1 MCTLRAVKPLGF
13 HRSRREIQT
22 DWRVECVPMT
32 VESAL
37 AEKVSVVWF
46 SMLMVDLFVWV
57 ELRKKA
63 CFNGI
68 MIPCLLTVW
77 LGGSAQAAQARAIQ
91 NTLTRRQ
98 RRQIIRILPFFT
110 EHAASTASTVKTG
123 TIEI

>member
-1 MCTLRAVKPLGF
+1 
-13 HRSRREIQT
+13 
-22 DWRVECVPMT
+22 MT
-32 VESAL
+32 VESVL

-77 LGGSAQAAQARAIQ
+77 LGGSVQDAQARVIQ
-91 NTLTRRQ
+91 NMLIKRQ
-98 RRQIIRILPFFT
+98 RRQIIRILPFSMVL
-110 EHAASTASTVKTG
+110 AALTASTVKIG